1 MTEWADRTFNPWSG
15 CTKISPGCANCYAER
30 LSARGMTNGKGERTL
45 GEWGPGA
52 PRKRTSPANWR
63 KPLRWDRQATGSK
76 AVCASCGLDRGF
88 HGPVL
93 AEAGDPQCDADVRTP
108 FVARRPRVFCAS
120 LADWLD
126 PEVPAEWLADL
137 LALIDRTPHLDWLL
151 LTKRPELFFS
161 RLWEVSAKTEPDLG
175 PASAWLA
182 DEDGPDNVWVGTS
195 VEDQQRADERIPH
208 LLRIPARVRFLSCEP
223 LLGPVDLSKPRIMDG
238 GLPVPGLPI
247 YYEAGP
253 VRVKPTGRTPHEAR
267 QQEFTRPGRGWVR
280 ISQPPRIHWVIAG
293 GESGPGARPMHPEW
307 ARSLRD
313 QCQAAGVA
321 FHFKQ
326 WGEWAPGG
334 SLPGKPNGRVIG
346 VHAAGMT
353 AWTPDNDHNPF
364 ALGHPGWRVMSRVG
378 KKAAG
383 RLLDGRTWDEVPS

>member
-1 MTEWADRTFNPWSG
+1 MGENTAIEWADHTFNPWSG
-15 CTKISPGCANCYAER
+15 CTKVSPGCANCYAER

-45 GEWGPGA
+45 GQWGPGA
-52 PRKRTSPANWR
+52 PRKRTSAANWR
-63 KPLRWDRQATGSK
+63 KPLRWDREAEPQPCEGCCSCSSVGHYSPLCDGS
-76 AVCASCGLDRGF
+76 GL
-88 HGPVL
+88 VS
-93 AEAGDPQCDADVRTP
+93 V
-108 FVARRPRVFCAS
+108 RPRVFCAS

-137 LALIDRTPHLDWLL
+137 LALIERTPHLDWLL
-151 LTKRPELFFS
+151 LTKRPELWRE
-161 RLWEVSAKTEPDLG
+161 RLEAATDWDGLIDGRLNQGADDMVSDWLKGLT
-175 PASAWLA
+175 PA
-182 DEDGPDNVWVGTS
+182 NVWIGTS

-223 LLGPVDLSKPRIMDG
+223 LLGPVTLPALEKLDRSGLRTAEIGNWGNVPAPR
-238 GLPVPGLPI
+238 
-247 YYEAGP
+247 
-253 VRVKPTGRTPHEAR
+253 
-267 QQEFTRPGRGWVR
+267 F
-280 ISQPPRIHWVIAG
+280 HWVIAG

-307 ARSLRD
+307 VRSLRD

-353 AWTPDNDHNPF
+353 AWTTDNDHNPF

-378 KKAAG
+378 KKTAG
-383 RLLDGRTWDEVPS
+383 RHLDGRTWDEVPS